1 MNRLRVIQWTT
12 GKVGKLSLRGIL
24 DDPRLELVGVY
35 AYSAEKAGTDAGTL
49 CGRPDT
55 GVLATTDIDALLA
68 LGADTV
74 FYNPFMADLDHAV
87 RLLESGLD
95 VISTNLFL
103 NVGGIQGETQERL
116 AAACQ
121 RGDSSLYITGINPGW
136 INTMVTA
143 MTAICRD
150 VRQVSIHES
159 ADVSVY
165 ESAETWQA
173 LGFSLPEAS
182 PDVLEMAK
190 LWLSTFRD
198 SVGRMA
204 VALHYDLD
212 DLEFFIEH
220 QTASEDVDLG
230 WLLIAKGT
238 IAALRAGWNGK
249 VNGETVVQSNVAW
262 YLTKKLDGDWV
273 FDDDHYHVVVTGEPG
288 IDTRIRFLPPEHWG
302 NHEWDTMTA
311 LPAVSAAL
319 NVAAAPAG
327 ILTLKDVGLP
337 CAPAGIWL
345 QDRAAYPASVDA

>member
-1 MNRLRVIQWTT
+1 MNKLRVIQWTT

-24 DDPRLELVGVY
+24 DDPRLELVGLY
-35 AYSAEKAGTDAGTL
+35 AYSDDKAGLDAGVL

-55 GVLATTDIDALLA
+55 GVLATTDIDALVA

-74 FYNPFMADLDHAV
+74 FYNPFMADVDHAV

-103 NVGGIQGETQERL
+103 NVGGIQGETREKL
-116 AAACQ
+116 AAACE
-121 RGDSSLYITGINPGW
+121 RGDSSLYISGINPGW

-143 MTAICRD
+143 MTAVCRD
-150 VRQVSIHES
+150 VQQVSISES
-159 ADVSVY
+159 ADCSVY

-173 LGFSLPEAS
+173 LGFSLPEAT

-198 SVGRMA
+198 SVQRMA
-204 VALHYDLD
+204 VALDFELD
-212 DLEFFIEH
+212 DMEFFIEH

-230 WLLIAKGT
+230 WLRMNKDT
-238 IAALRAGWNGK
+238 IAAIRAGWNGK
-249 VNGETVVQSNVAW
+249 VNGKTVVQSNVAW
-262 YLTKKLDGDWV
+262 YLTKKLNGDWE
-273 FDDDHYHVVVTGEPG
+273 FDDDHYHVVISGEPEVQ
-288 IDTRIRFLPPEHWG
+288 TRIRFVPPEHWG

-311 LPAVSAAL
+311 MPAVSAAL

-327 ILTLKDVGLP
+327 ILTLRDVGLP

-345 QDRAAYPASVDA
+345 AQQSELAATPA